1 MGPRRTLQA
10 SPHRRAA
17 SARSDGPTGADRGE
31 RGAAASGWRVVK
43 VPADLLAALERKLNR
58 DNHWNLSVHV
68 GQLTLV
74 TGGEAIGAALEAA
87 PRLPT
92 SS

>member
-1 MGPRRTLQA
+1 M
-10 SPHRRAA
+10 
-17 SARSDGPTGADRGE
+17 
-31 RGAAASGWRVVK
+31 K

-58 DNHWNLSVHV
+58 DNRWDLSVHV